1 MNPTTANNSQQQPI
15 TVDSSLTEVD
25 NQLGQKVDIEDV
37 TNINS
42 KISDLFLK
50 KSNLESQLKS
60 LSSRKA
66 KLIAGISIAALTTVA
81 TAAAIAIIAALS
93 IPISLVCTIA
103 LPVLLGVSVIA
114 LTVFIFCLKNTYKE
128 INKHSLKKDSLEL
141 KSNELKSKREELK
154 KKFPCISNFLRLDC
168 IFSVEYSKEFFR
180 FKNEDDIDNAKDLI
194 FKPFLSDLHDKG
206 YDFGKYKSKIEKKK
220 ENNYI
225 SYKYIIND
233 AKNTANNGICTEV
246 KFYYDSKNFD
256 PNQKVYHINGIDISL
271 SKGEMAIAKITRGS
285 TKTQPK
291 TNN

>member
-1 MNPTTANNSQQQPI
+1 M
-15 TVDSSLTEVD
+15 
-25 NQLGQKVDIEDV
+25 
-37 TNINS
+37 
-42 KISDLFLK
+42 
-50 KSNLESQLKS
+50 
-60 LSSRKA
+60 
-66 KLIAGISIAALTTVA
+66 
-81 TAAAIAIIAALS
+81 
-93 IPISLVCTIA
+93 
-103 LPVLLGVSVIA
+103 
-114 LTVFIFCLKNTYKE
+114 
-128 INKHSLKKDSLEL
+128 
-141 KSNELKSKREELK
+141 
-154 KKFPCISNFLRLDC
+154 
-168 IFSVEYSKEFFR
+168 
-180 FKNEDDIDNAKDLI
+180 I